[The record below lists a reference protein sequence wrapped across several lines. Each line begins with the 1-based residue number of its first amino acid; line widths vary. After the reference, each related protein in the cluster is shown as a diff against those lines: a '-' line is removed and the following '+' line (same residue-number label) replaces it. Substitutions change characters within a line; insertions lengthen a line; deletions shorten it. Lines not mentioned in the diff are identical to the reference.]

1 MVGFL
6 RFANPILAFSYTGY
20 NTSNNNKRSTA
31 IEMTGTDQVLHRL
44 RSLGLEKKDLPHHLE
59 LKRAS
64 VLVALFERESSADG
78 ASSDTIEKQS
88 NLHVLF
94 TQRPTKMSSHG
105 GEVCFPG
112 GRQDEED
119 NEDDII
125 TATREAYEEVG
136 LHPKYVD
143 AIGRMDTVES
153 KHSLCVTPI
162 IGLIQPSLKAEPCNL
177 TLNVDEVEAAFAVP
191 LSYFADSKNCVSQTT
206 IKKYGRWDGFVMREY
221 LYDDDASGR
230 QFRIWGLTAH
240 IVHSVAQIAFS
251 FS

>member
-6 RFANPILAFSYTGY
+6 PIANILAFSYTGY
-20 NTSNNNKRSTA
+20 FTNNKSKSTA
-31 IEMTGTDQVLHRL
+31 IKMTGTDQVLDRL
-44 RSLGLEKKDLPHHLE
+44 RSVGLEKKDLPRHRD

-64 VLVALFERESSADG
+64 VLVALFERETTVGDA
-78 ASSDTIEKQS
+78 SDTTESQS

-119 NEDDII
+119 NNDDII

-143 AIGRMDTVES
+143 AIGRMETVES

-162 IGLIQPSLKAEPCNL
+162 IGLIRPSLKAEPCNL
-177 TLNVDEVEAAFAVP
+177 TLNIDEV
-191 LSYFADSKNCVSQTT
+191 
-206 IKKYGRWDGFVMREY
+206 
-221 LYDDDASGR
+221 
-230 QFRIWGLTAH
+230 
-240 IVHSVAQIAFS
+240 
-251 FS
+251 